1 MDYYKSIQ
9 KAVDYMEANLQASLE
24 IKPIADQAG
33 FSTFH
38 FQRLFQAISGFIA
51 ADPPPEARS
60 THLLVQH

>member
-1 MDYYKSIQ
+1 
-9 KAVDYMEANLQASLE
+9 MEANLQASLE